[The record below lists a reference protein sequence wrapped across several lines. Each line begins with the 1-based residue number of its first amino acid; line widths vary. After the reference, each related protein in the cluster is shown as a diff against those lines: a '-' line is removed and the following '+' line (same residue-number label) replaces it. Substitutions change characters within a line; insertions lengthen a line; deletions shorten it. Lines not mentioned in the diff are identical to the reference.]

1 MQILLTILSM
11 ALIGALIG
19 AFTNHIAIKMLF
31 RPYEAKYIGS
41 WRVPFTPGLIP
52 KRREELATQL
62 GKLVIHYLLT
72 PELIEK
78 KYFNPQVKQRIQ
90 NIMTKY
96 VVETSGLESKSIG
109 HWLDKSGVT
118 NVEDRIHLV
127 LEEQID
133 YQALKLISVIQ
144 QGSLT
149 ELMPE
154 EWLLKVEGK
163 VPELSDL
170 IIQRGRDFFESDAGK
185 QTLKQL
191 VDDFLAS
198 KGTLGNMVLMMVGDS
213 TTLSNKLQPE
223 ISKFLNAPNTHSLI
237 TRMIQKEWNEL
248 KKRPLAELLN
258 GFDAE
263 PAITEM
269 KSYIKTQLNLQE
281 QLEKPITEF
290 FPTFPIFLAGTLIP
304 KVTDYAFSKLVA
316 ELPALFEKLKL
327 DQVVKEQVNTFP
339 VSRLEE
345 LVLGLSRREFKMITI
360 LGGVL
365 GGLIGVI
372 QGILAIWMNS

>member
-1 MQILLTILSM
+1 MSILLTILFM
-11 ALIGALIG
+11 AVIGAIIG

-72 PELIEK
+72 PELIER
-78 KYFNPQVKQRIQ
+78 KYLNQQVRDKIEAFIHQQVVDHAGLSETPIEEWLERAGVYGAEERIQ
-90 NIMTKY
+90 TVI
-96 VVETSGLESKSIG
+96 
-109 HWLDKSGVT
+109 
-118 NVEDRIHLV
+118 
-127 LEEQID
+127 EEQVD
-133 YQALKLISVIQ
+133 YQSLRLIHSIQTGKLS
-144 QGSLT
+144 

-154 EWLLKVEGK
+154 SWIAKVDAN
-163 VPELSDL
+163 VPEVTE
-170 IIQRGRDFFESDAGK
+170 IILQRGQDYFASEQGK

-191 VDDFLAS
+191 VDDFLVS
-198 KGTLGNMVLMMVGDS
+198 KGTFGNMVLMMVGDS
-213 TTLSNKLQPE
+213 DTFARKLQPE
-223 ISKFLNAPNTHSLI
+223 ISKFLTAPNTKNLI
-237 TRMIQKEWNEL
+237 SGLLIKEWNEL
-248 KKRPLAELLN
+248 KERPLAELLN

-263 PAITEM
+263 PAIADV
-269 KSYIKTQLNLQE
+269 KAYLFNQINLKKQLGE
-281 QLEKPITEF
+281 PITRF
-290 FPTFPIFLAGTLIP
+290 LPTAESFLTAKLIP
-304 KVTDYAFSKLVA
+304 KVTNYGFERILA

-360 LGGVL
+360 LGGLL

-372 QGILAIWMNS
+372 QGIIAILLNS

>member
-1 MQILLTILSM
+1 MSILLTILFM
-11 ALIGALIG
+11 AVIGAIIG

-31 RPYEAKYIGS
+31 RPYEAKYIGT

-52 KRREELATQL
+52 KRRDELATQL

-72 PELIEK
+72 PELIER
-78 KYFNPQVKQRIQ
+78 KYLNQQVRDKIEALIHRQLVEQAGLSETPIETWLQRAGIQ
-90 NIMTKY
+90 GAD
-96 VVETSGLESKSIG
+96 E
-109 HWLDKSGVT
+109 
-118 NVEDRIHLV
+118 RIHTMI
-127 LEEQID
+127 EEQVD
-133 YQALKLISVIQ
+133 YQSLQLIHTIQKGKLS
-144 QGSLT
+144 

-154 EWLLKVEGK
+154 SWLQKIDAK
-163 VPELSDL
+163 VPELSEVIL
-170 IIQRGRDFFESDAGK
+170 KRGEDYFASDQGK

-191 VDDFLAS
+191 VDDFLLS
-198 KGTLGNMVLMMVGDS
+198 KGTFGNMILMMVGDS
-213 TTLSNKLQPE
+213 DTLARKLQPE
-223 ISKFLNAPNTHSLI
+223 ISKFLSAPNTNNLI
-237 TRMIQKEWNEL
+237 SGLLQKEWNDL
-248 KKRPLAELLN
+248 KERPLAELLN

-263 PAITEM
+263 PAIAEV
-269 KSYIKTQLNLQE
+269 KSYLFKQLNLQKQFAE
-281 QLEKPITEF
+281 PIT
-290 FPTFPIFLAGTLIP
+290 TFLPNAESFLTATLIP
-304 KVTDYAFSKLVA
+304 KVTNYGFEKILA

-372 QGILAIWMNS
+372 QGIIAILLNS

>member
-1 MQILLTILSM
+1 M

-31 RPYEAKYIGS
+31 RPYEAKYIGN

-78 KYFNPQVKQRIQ
+78 KYFNTQVKQRIQ
-90 NIMTKY
+90 DIMTKY